1 MKSHLG
7 AVNIDGH
14 NMGPYVCQRPG
25 CNVRSTRKDLKPA
38 HDSHPG
44 VDSSWD
50 IDDALAE
57 ALDAELAASERRA
70 HQAPSAAG
78 PAGSTTAGTGRYGP
92 TPPYPP
98 GPPGTLWTMAGPPH
112 AYAAVLAVPPPSI
125 TAGSSQSTTAP
136 TIAAAPSPTASSST
150 PTAPFAI
157 HPALLAMNGTNHA
170 TPNNHN
176 DGAST
181 QDDNNNHNNEDQ
193 GPSSASAPLEHSAP
207 TILAHGEDSD
217 ITNDSD
223 DSESSREYL
232 IRTGVAPL
240 FMEAMKLLALTDPP
254 VEKPLLWAG
263 KWFEARSREIEG
275 VDEEDGE
282 KEDVKDGGKEKEKE
296 DESEEKENENEGGKE
311 DEKEPE
317 KNDEKDSEK
326 DDEKD
331 VEKNIEKNIEKD
343 DQKDVEVGGEK
354 EAKKEAKKEDE
365 HK

>member
-44 VDSSWD
+44 VNSSWD

-176 DGAST
+176 HGAST
-181 QDDNNNHNNEDQ
+181 QDDNNNHINEDQ
-193 GPSSASAPLEHSAP
+193 GTSSASAPLESSIP
-207 TILAHGEDSD
+207 TILAHGEDED
-217 ITNDSD
+217 TNDSD

-232 IRTGVAPL
+232 MRTGVAPL

-254 VEKPLLWAG
+254 VEKPLLWAS
-263 KWFEARSREIEG
+263 KWFEVRSREIEG
-275 VDEEDGE
+275 LYEEDE

-296 DESEEKENENEGGKE
+296 DKSEEKENENEDEKE
-311 DEKEPE
+311 DEE
-317 KNDEKDSEK
+317 
-326 DDEKD
+326 DEKD
-331 VEKNIEKNIEKD
+331 VEKNIEKNVEKD

-354 EAKKEAKKEDE
+354 EAKKEDE